1 MMQMVI
7 DKEKKELREKLLKRL
22 LSLTDEEIKRRSTNV
37 TEKLSSLSIYKES
50 KNVMVYYPLRGEVD
64 ILEEIR
70 KELGNKRFCFPVTD
84 LKEKR
89 MRIFEIKDLD
99 KDFILGAYGIK
110 EPNPRTTKETD
121 TGEID
126 LVIVPG
132 LAFDR
137 QKNRLGRGAG
147 FYDRFL
153 ANISG
158 STKKIGIAFNF
169 QVLDDLPV
177 NLSFDQK
184 VDKVVSEDF
193 IL

>member
-7 DKEKKELREKLLKRL
+7 DKEKKELRKKLLKRL
-22 LSLTDEEIKRRSTNV
+22 LSLTDEEIKRRSNNV
-37 TEKLSSLSIYKES
+37 TEKLSSLPIYKES
-50 KNVMVYYPLRGEVD
+50 KNIMVYHPLPGEVD

-70 KELGNKRFCFPVTD
+70 KELSNKRFFFPVTD

-99 KDFILGAYGIK
+99 KDFIPGAYGIK
-110 EPNPRTTKETD
+110 EPNSQTAKETD
-121 TGEID
+121 TGAID
-126 LVIVPG
+126 LIIVPG

-153 ANISG
+153 ADIRG
-158 STKKIGIAFNF
+158 STKKIGIVFDF
-169 QVLDDLPV
+169 QVLDNLPV

-184 VDKVVSEDF
+184 VDTVVSENL
-193 IL
+193 II